1 MRDERTEPGVTDA
14 ALITATERLPL
25 LPDVERIFD
34 AFVSNANAVA
44 GQARTTLGA
53 IPEEDPFPSAKT
65 ALAEL
70 VPLEGEVKDHPAF
83 EAQDDVEEELL
94 AAAEEAVTTQGA
106 VFAGMLERD
115 AIPLSQ
121 KKLAPPRLPAE
132 ASMAVASAADSAA
145 DSAAATAKAGRSV
158 RAPLPAG
165 PHTQKNEAQRL
176 VPDVASVRPSE
187 PPARERSEDGQIP
200 ARELERMMGDMQV
213 LLRYTHDEEV
223 ARRLQELRR
232 RYPNDLLLLRR
243 IAEFHLEAGSVDLAK
258 EALFQLAA
266 GLFRR
271 KNVTGMRAAL
281 EQVLVLT
288 PGDQRAI
295 KLVELLDQ
303 R

>member
-1 MRDERTEPGVTDA
+1 MREDHTDPGMTDA

-70 VPLEGEVKDHPAF
+70 VPLDVLEKDHPAF
-83 EAQDDVEEELL
+83 EAQNVVEEAFLQT
-94 AAAEEAVTTQGA
+94 EEAVTTQGA
-106 VFAGMLERD
+106 LFDGVLERD
-115 AIPLSQ
+115 AIPLSV
-121 KKLAPPRLPAE
+121 KKIAPPPRLPSEVAE
-132 ASMAVASAADSAA
+132 RTVMAPA
-145 DSAAATAKAGRSV
+145 
-158 RAPLPAG
+158 PAG

-200 ARELERMMGDMQV
+200 PRELERMMGDMQV

-243 IAEFHLEAGSVDLAK
+243 IAEFHLEAGSKDLAK
-258 EALFQLAA
+258 EALFQLAS

-281 EQVLVLT
+281 EQVLVLS
-288 PGDQRAI
+288 PGDPRAT
-295 KLVELLDQ
+295 KLVQLLDQ

>member
-1 MRDERTEPGVTDA
+1 MREDHTDPGMTDA

-70 VPLEGEVKDHPAF
+70 VPLDVLEKDHPAF
-83 EAQDDVEEELL
+83 EARNVVEEAFLQT
-94 AAAEEAVTTQGA
+94 AEEAVTTQGA
-106 VFAGMLERD
+106 LFDGTLERD
-115 AIPLSQ
+115 AIPLSV
-121 KKLAPPRLPAE
+121 KKIAPPPRLPSE
-132 ASMAVASAADSAA
+132 VDER
-145 DSAAATAKAGRSV
+145 TV
-158 RAPLPAG
+158 LAPAPAG

-187 PPARERSEDGQIP
+187 PPTRERSEDGQIP
-200 ARELERMMGDMQV
+200 PRELERMMGDMQV

-243 IAEFHLEAGSVDLAK
+243 IAEFHLEAGSTDLAK
-258 EALFQLAA
+258 EALFQLAS

-281 EQVLVLT
+281 EQVLVLS
-288 PGDQRAI
+288 PGDPRAT
-295 KLVELLDQ
+295 KLVQLLDQ

>member
-1 MRDERTEPGVTDA
+1 MRDEHTDPGVTDA

-53 IPEEDPFPSAKT
+53 IPEEDLFPSAKT

-70 VPLEGEVKDHPAF
+70 VPLDGLENDHPAF
-83 EAQDDVEEELL
+83 HAHEVEEAFLET
-94 AAAEEAVTTQGA
+94 EEAVTTQGA
-106 VFAGMLERD
+106 LFDLLED
-115 AIPLSQ
+115 AIPLSN
-121 KKLAPPRLPAE
+121 KKLAP
-132 ASMAVASAADSAA
+132 
-145 DSAAATAKAGRSV
+145 
-158 RAPLPAG
+158 APLPREMAT
-165 PHTQKNEAQRL
+165 PRRSVSAPKPDSSRTQKNEAQRL

-187 PPARERSEDGQIP
+187 PPTRERSEDGQIP
-200 ARELERMMGDMQV
+200 PRELERMMGDMQV

-243 IAEFHLEAGSVDLAK
+243 IAEFHLEAGSRDLAK
-258 EALFQLAA
+258 EALFQLAS

-281 EQVLVLT
+281 EQVLVLS
-288 PGDQRAI
+288 PGDPRAI
-295 KLVELLDQ
+295 KLVQLLDQ

>member
-1 MRDERTEPGVTDA
+1 MQEDHTDPGVTDA

-70 VPLEGEVKDHPAF
+70 VPLDVLEKDHPAF
-83 EAQDDVEEELL
+83 EAQNVVEEAFLQTE
-94 AAAEEAVTTQGA
+94 EEAVTTQGA
-106 VFAGMLERD
+106 LFDGVLERD
-115 AIPLSQ
+115 AIPLSV
-121 KKLAPPRLPAE
+121 KKIAPPPRLPSE
-132 ASMAVASAADSAA
+132 AMNE
-145 DSAAATAKAGRSV
+145 RSV
-158 RAPLPAG
+158 LAPSPAG

-187 PPARERSEDGQIP
+187 PPTRERSEDGQIP
-200 ARELERMMGDMQV
+200 PRELERMMGDMQV

-243 IAEFHLEAGSVDLAK
+243 IAEFHLEAGSTDLAK
-258 EALFQLAA
+258 EALFQLAS

-281 EQVLVLT
+281 EQVLVLS
-288 PGDQRAI
+288 PGDPRAT
-295 KLVELLDQ
+295 KLVQLLDQ

>member
-1 MRDERTEPGVTDA
+1 MREDHTDPGMTDA
-14 ALITATERLPL
+14 GLITATERLPL

-70 VPLEGEVKDHPAF
+70 VPLDVLEKDHPAF
-83 EAQDDVEEELL
+83 EARNDVEEAFLQT
-94 AAAEEAVTTQGA
+94 AEEAVTTQGA
-106 VFAGMLERD
+106 LFDGALERD
-115 AIPLSQ
+115 AIPLSV
-121 KKLAPPRLPAE
+121 KKIAPPPRLPSELAE
-132 ASMAVASAADSAA
+132 RTVL
-145 DSAAATAKAGRSV
+145 
-158 RAPLPAG
+158 APAPAG

-187 PPARERSEDGQIP
+187 PPTRERSEDGQIP
-200 ARELERMMGDMQV
+200 PRELERMMGDMQV

-243 IAEFHLEAGSVDLAK
+243 IAEFHLEAGSTDLAK
-258 EALFQLAA
+258 EALFQLAS

-281 EQVLVLT
+281 EQVLVLS
-288 PGDQRAI
+288 PGDPRAT
-295 KLVELLDQ
+295 KLVQLLDQ